1 MKNSI
6 ETLSK
11 KFDKLNASYV
21 KLDKSVNRD
30 STEDYCIMV
39 SLKLEEIQQ
48 KMSDIS
54 VKLENI

>member
-6 ETLSK
+6 ETLSN
-11 KFDKLNASYV
+11 KFDKLNEAYV
-21 KLDKSVNRD
+21 KLDKSVTRD
-30 STEDYCIMV
+30 STEDYCSMV

-48 KMSDIS
+48 EMSDIS